1 MISDLLGEE
10 FLQDIVTAS
19 LKEVVGIVVP
29 GSHIAL
35 ALVPHVSRAFF
46 MAYDRYKGAE
56 RQEAMDSLARVPFSR
71 SYDIAARSVAASGLD
86 EDQQAELVKYLSAIP
101 MTSRQA
107 LRRSNDGGHVTTLL
121 SQLPRNP
128 EQMARFVPLRPP
140 RFRPGDKVAGHDLR
154 LDTLLGQGGFAEVWK
169 AHNIERPGEPPLA
182 LKFCL
187 DADLL
192 VSLKRETGL
201 VDRLQ
206 RISPEKDFVQLRQN
220 ALSAEPPFLVYE
232 YMAGGNLANWL
243 EGFEGK
249 PPPPKE
255 VVSVLKM
262 AARAVAVAHEHGIV
276 HRDLKPA
283 NLMVDDAGRV
293 KVADFGIGALMAD
306 SEAGQQAGQSVGSMN
321 PTLLHGA
328 YTPVYTDPLRERF
341 APATPQDD
349 VYALGVVGY
358 QLLVGNV
365 AWPMDGGWRRHLE
378 ARDVPAPLI
387 EVLDSC
393 VAPADQRYVDA
404 GALLA
409 ALEDPPAV
417 KKPKPAPEPEP
428 APVRP
433 RGSRRPPRPDP
444 AVKFCHRCGSRLQ
457 PGNRFCTNCGYRVPE
472 GGT

>member
-1 MISDLLGEE
+1 MISDLLGED
-10 FLQDIVTAS
+10 FFQDIVTAS
-19 LKEVVGIVVP
+19 LKELVGVVLP
-29 GSHIAL
+29 GSHLAL

-56 RQEAMDSLARVPFSR
+56 RQDAMDSLANVPFSR
-71 SYDIAARSVAASGLD
+71 SHDIAARCVAESDLD
-86 EDQQAELVKYLSAIP
+86 EDQQDELVKYLSAIP

-121 SQLPRNP
+121 SQLPRSP
-128 EQMARFVPLRPP
+128 EQMARFVPIRPP
-140 RFRPGDKVAGHDLR
+140 RFRPGDKVPGYDLQ

-169 AHNIERPGEPPLA
+169 AHYTERLGEPPVA

-187 DADLL
+187 DPELMA
-192 VSLKRETGL
+192 SLKTEIKAL
-201 VDRLQ
+201 DKLKDY
-206 RISPEKDFVQLRQN
+206 SPEKDFVQPIHT
-220 ALSAEPPFLVYE
+220 AFSAEPPFLVYE
-232 YMAGGNLANWL
+232 YIDGGNLTNWL
-243 EGFEGK
+243 ESFEGE
-249 PPPPKE
+249 PPPPEE

-262 AARAVAVAHEHGIV
+262 AARAVAVAHEHNIV

-283 NLMVDDAGRV
+283 NLMVTGEGRV
-293 KVADFGIGALMAD
+293 KVGDFGIGMVVAD
-306 SEAGQQAGQSVGSMN
+306 SEAEGRGEQFVQSLN

-328 YTPVYTDPLRERF
+328 YTPVYTDPLRDRF
-341 APATPQDD
+341 ARARPQDD
-349 VYALGVVGY
+349 VYALGVIGY

-417 KKPKPAPEPEP
+417 KKPEPKPEP
-428 APVRP
+428 ARK
-433 RGSRRPPRPDP
+433 RGSRRPPRPEP
-444 AVKFCHRCGSRLQ
+444 EVKFCHRCGNRLQ
-457 PGNRFCTNCGYRVPE
+457 PANRFCTNCGYRVPE
-472 GGT
+472 GGA